1 MSLVKSKFHADVANL
16 VGKIITDKKLLKS
29 LGNTDEFIL
38 VARHVAEGLPEVIDV
53 MMEHRNIKFT
63 SMQDAPAIH
72 KTRQATPFDQL
83 FIGS

>member
-72 KTRQATPFDQL
+72 TTRQATPFDQL

>member
-16 VGKIITDKKLLKS
+16 VGLIITDKKLLKA
-29 LGNTDEFIL
+29 LGQTSEFIL

-63 SMQDAPAIH
+63 TMEDALAIH
-72 KTRQATPFDQL
+72 TTRRATPFDQL
-83 FIGS
+83 FTGS

>member
-1 MSLVKSKFHADVANL
+1 MSLIKSKFHADVANL

-72 KTRQATPFDQL
+72 TTRQATPFDQL

>member
-63 SMQDAPAIH
+63 SMDDAPAIH
-72 KTRQATPFDQL
+72 TTRQATPFDQL
-83 FIGS
+83 FIGG

>member
-29 LGNTDEFIL
+29 LGQTSEFIL

-53 MMEHRNIKFT
+53 MMQHRNIKFT
-63 SMQDAPAIH
+63 KMEDAPALH
-72 KTRQATPFDQL
+72 TTRQATPFDQL

>member
-29 LGNTDEFIL
+29 LGQTSEFIL

-72 KTRQATPFDQL
+72 TTRQATPFDQL
-83 FIGS
+83 FIGG

>member
-1 MSLVKSKFHADVANL
+1 MSLIKSKFHADVANL

-63 SMQDAPAIH
+63 SMDDAPAIH
-72 KTRQATPFDQL
+72 TTRQATPFDQL
-83 FIGS
+83 FMG